1 MNPGRR
7 WSLLPKGAAGWG
19 LAGRLTISLA
29 RKRDGHSLAHYGAQL
44 SQSRLMSLSSPA
56 VFVADSPEQ
65 WTYADPHVDGVLKPP
80 RFMRLR
86 QAVIILVVWTAIG
99 AFLAVPDALNGFQ
112 WNFFIAKLIDAWAW
126 ALLTPAL
133 LLIDRR
139 LASIEHDI
147 LRLAVLF
154 LLVSIP
160 ASLIH
165 AYLAGF
171 LLLPIANVWWNPL
184 IDHKY
189 FIYYFLGGWQT
200 YCAFVG
206 IVQAIKYYNRLLT
219 SRLQLER
226 VEKRLIESRLNVL
239 RLQLEPHFLFNALN
253 TISSEVGANPAL
265 ARDMIGDLG
274 ILLRRSLDC
283 KDRAEIPLAQEL
295 ALLDH
300 YIAIQNIRFGDRIEF
315 RIEIESEALS
325 VLVPSMLLQPLVENA
340 IRHGIDGRLSGG
352 VIEILAKRANNQLHI
367 QVLDDGVGLPRNWQM
382 DTSVGLG
389 VQVTRERLIA
399 LYPNLDE
406 EALTIQPRMGGGTEV
421 SICVPLS
428 RAGGATE

>member
-29 RKRDGHSLAHYGAQL
+29 RRRDGHSLAHYGAQL
-44 SQSRLMSLSSPA
+44 SQSGLMSLSSPT

-86 QAVIILVVWTAIG
+86 QAVIMLVVWTAVG
-99 AFLAVPDALNGFQ
+99 VFLAVPDIMNGLDWTHFL
-112 WNFFIAKLIDAWAW
+112 ATLMDAWAW

-133 LLIDRR
+133 LLIDRKF
-139 LASIEHDI
+139 ASIEHDI

-154 LLVSIP
+154 LFVSVP
-160 ASLIH
+160 VSLAH
-165 AYLAGF
+165 VYLSGF
-171 LLLPIANVWWNPL
+171 LLYSLPKVWWNPL
-184 IDHKY
+184 IDHK
-189 FIYYFLGGWQT
+189 FFQYYFLGSWQI

-206 IVQAIKYYNRLLT
+206 IVQAIKYYNRFLT

-283 KDRAEIPLAQEL
+283 KDSAEIPLAQEL

-352 VIEILAKRANNQLHI
+352 VIEILAKRADNQLHI
-367 QVLDDGVGLPRNWQM
+367 QVLDDGVGLPGNWQM
-382 DTSVGLG
+382 ETSVGLG
-389 VQVTRERLIA
+389 VQVTRERLVA

-406 EALTIQPRMGGGTEV
+406 EALTIRPRSGGGTAV

-428 RAGGATE
+428 RAGSATE